1 MLAASV
7 SKIAAENSGPKSPV
21 DPDCDERSG
30 DERNGVEIGHLT
42 SRIEQREQEQCGNA
56 APDRAHHDF
65 KRDEAATARTAMI
78 LCEMPLASGTSGH

>member
-7 SKIAAENSGPKSPV
+7 SKIAAENSRTKSPV
-21 DPDCDERSG
+21 DPDRDERAD
-30 DERNGVEIGHLT
+30 DERHGVQIGHLP
-42 SRIEQREQEQCGNA
+42 SRIEQRKQEQGGNT